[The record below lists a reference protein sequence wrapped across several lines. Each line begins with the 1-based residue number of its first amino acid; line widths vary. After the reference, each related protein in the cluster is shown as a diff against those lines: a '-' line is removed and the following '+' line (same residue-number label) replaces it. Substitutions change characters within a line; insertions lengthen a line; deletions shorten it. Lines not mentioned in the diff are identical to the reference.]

1 MKRAD
6 EPGPMT
12 EQRRAYADLL
22 DVLVRAGIIL
32 LFATFAPY
40 ALGILRP
47 TVPLAEV
54 PALWS
59 LPLPAYLER
68 VGSRPGLWWVTML
81 RHADYLP
88 LAGIA
93 FLTGIPL
100 ACCARIVPIFA
111 RTRNVPFLLIALA
124 QMAVLALSASGV
136 LGG

>member
-1 MKRAD
+1 
-6 EPGPMT
+6 MT

-22 DVLVRAGIIL
+22 EVLVKAGIIL
-32 LFATFAPY
+32 LVATFAPY

-68 VGSRPGLWWVTML
+68 VGARPGLWWATML
-81 RHADYLP
+81 WHADYLP

-93 FLTGIPL
+93 FLASLSL
-100 ACCARIVPIFA
+100 ACYARILPIFA
-111 RTRNVPFLLIALA
+111 RTRNVPYLLIALA
-124 QMAVLALSASGV
+124 QIVLLVLSASGV
-136 LGG
+136 LAG